1 MMSGCPFS
9 VDYER
14 FTAGDPA
21 PVLARYREESPVV
34 KLTAQDPNLA
44 GYLITRREDVLKIVA
59 DLVTFSSVG
68 NPQGA
73 RFGDFNE
80 QVAAI
85 YRREGWPIAP
95 VLVWIDPPAHTKFRR
110 VVDRIFTPKQVEGRS
125 GHIQL
130 CIDKV
135 IAAFNPDGRVEAISQ
150 FALPVPAMVMTR
162 EFGAPEDEFLILIEA
177 TNAVGAAVDHTRTAP
192 AEIQAVV
199 EAAAHGATKFQ
210 HYMLPKIEHARSHPE
225 NTMLSELVNAREEDR
240 PAFTTEQILS
250 LLITFLIAATHST
263 TGALGWAVYMLAKHP
278 DIQARLRREPEKID
292 AFNEE
297 VLRMHGTV
305 STSYRTATRDTE
317 VNGTAIP
324 KGAQILLRWDSANF
338 DGAFWN
344 EPEKFNIDRKNGRAH
359 ATFGYGPHF
368 CVGNTLARREMLL
381 GVRTLLNKF
390 RNIELDADAP
400 PPRVFPSTN
409 VHFLENLPLRLTI

>member
-1 MMSGCPFS
+1 MSGCPFS
-9 VDYER
+9 ADYET
-14 FTAGDPA
+14 FTAGDPL
-21 PVLARYREESPVV
+21 PLLARFRAQSPVV
-34 KLTAQDPNLA
+34 KLTARDPDLE
-44 GYLITRREDVLKIVA
+44 GYLVTRREDVLKVVA
-59 DLVTFSSVG
+59 DLATFSSVG

-73 RFGDFNE
+73 RFGDFNDE
-80 QVAAI
+80 IAEI

-135 IAAFNPDGRVEAISQ
+135 IAAFNPDGRVEAVSQ

-162 EFGAPEDEFLILIEA
+162 EFGAAEDEFPVLIEA
-177 TNAVGAAVDHTRTAP
+177 TNAVGAAVDHTRTP
-192 AEIQAVV
+192 PDQIHAVM

-210 HYMLPKIEHARSHPE
+210 HYMLPKIEHARRHPE
-225 NTMLSELVNAREEDR
+225 NTMLSELVNATEDGA
-240 PAFTTEQILS
+240 PALTTEQLLS

-263 TGALGWAVYMLAKHP
+263 TGALGWAVYMLAKNP

-305 STSYRTATRDTE
+305 STSYRTAIHDTE
-317 VNGTAIP
+317 INGMTIP

-338 DGAFWN
+338 DETFWN
-344 EPEKFNIDRKNGRAH
+344 DPEKFDIDRKNGRAH

-381 GVRTLLNKF
+381 GVRTLLARF
-390 RNIELDADAP
+390 QNIELDPDTP

-409 VHFLENLPLRLTI
+409 VHFLENLPLRLTV